1 MRIFG
6 KRSAMLNCNMCD
18 VIYRPGDGRPH
29 EYSHIAK
36 ISWTEPFWL
45 PANLRA
51 VGQGEYTFR
60 CDRCNSFPTIKWPS
74 DAGAYAGMSLHLAT
88 AHHAGMLAGSG
99 SSSRGAVNFEMIRVS

>member
-6 KRSAMLNCNMCD
+6 KRSSMRNCDMCD
-18 VIYRPGDGRPH
+18 SIYTSGEGRPH

-36 ISWTEPFWL
+36 ISLTEPFWL

-60 CDRCNSFPTIKWPS
+60 CDRCNSFPSIKWPS
-74 DAGAYAGMSLHLAT
+74 DTGAYAGMSLHLAA
-88 AHHAGMLAGSG
+88 AHRTGTLPGSG
-99 SSSRGAVNFEMIRVS
+99 PSSWGSVSFEMIRVS